1 MRSAH
6 SRRCRRRRRDV
17 AAQPSVGD
25 LISGLEATSA
35 IVQVKGIESDIAVHR
50 LKARRPTVASSG

>member
-1 MRSAH
+1 
-6 SRRCRRRRRDV
+6 V

-35 IVQVKGIESDIAVHR
+35 IVQVKGIESDIAAHR